1 MGKYGPEKTQY
12 LDTFH
17 AVVYRRKRN
26 NETVLSG
33 QDEGSMWGCTILGTH
48 FKFKKNLEGK
58 LVVTNGDLWAL
69 LDFRTP
75 TFFTDDSDAEFHP
88 D

>member
-1 MGKYGPEKTQY
+1 
-12 LDTFH
+12 
-17 AVVYRRKRN
+17 
-26 NETVLSG
+26 
-33 QDEGSMWGCTILGTH
+33 MWACAILGTH

-58 LVVTNGDLWAL
+58 LVVANDDLWAL

-75 TFFTDDSDAEFHP
+75 PFLIDNSDAEFHP